1 MIKHLETQRK
11 RVVENTNLSLHH
23 DNLYHGLPVQTSAG
37 PLVKEWLE
45 RIRLSILEQLAK
57 HSRVLV

>member
-45 RIRLSILEQLAK
+45 RIELFTNEIS
-57 HSRVLV
+57 